1 MPSTEESGSTANSAS
16 AKAGKASKEKDAKVA
31 GKSKEKEKER
41 EERDRKERDR
51 KKETKETKESVN
63 GKEGTKDARS
73 KDKVKEKEVVREKAK
88 EKDKDKSDKPKA
100 REREETKEA
109 KAKDVKESK
118 EKDRKRDKRSQ
129 EEEEEEE
136 PRKRDGSNRRTKERS
151 RKRRDPSSAS
161 QDSRSRDR
169 RKRREKERYRE
180 RDRERDRDRAR
191 DRDRE
196 HDRDRSR
203 SRDAGPSRTAKD
215 VKAPASTPSA
225 ATAPAR
231 PAPPAKT
238 AADLAQEKA
247 EFEAFCQ
254 AQAAMAERA
263 SAPAPA
269 NDPLS
274 GSMVLALGNFGG
286 RAAGQ
291 GAPGQNDQ
299 ISLFCRASGVDQR
312 AEISLRGLPVHL
324 AAEIMAQG
332 PILGVNSSAVLMAR
346 IHKAEQMS
354 RTRNLSLGNTAA
366 VQAAHASGD
375 LVTAFI
381 AQYGVDA
388 SAEGALRALPMEA
401 QRQVIGEGPLRGLNA
416 SALLMSRIRRVQ
428 GSLSAAA
435 HPMRHGGM
443 NPHLSGKIAL

>member
-169 RKRREKERYRE
+169 RKRREKERY
-180 RDRERDRDRAR
+180 RERDRDRAR

-435 HPMRHGGM
+435 HPMGHGGM